1 MWTATIWVKTLS
13 AISPDFRA
21 PKYLF
26 PMPSSLSFDA
36 VLFDCDG
43 VLVDS
48 EPITHH
54 VLRAMLA
61 ARGWAMTPEE
71 CMDIFLGN
79 AVKDKKDLIEQR
91 TGQPLTE
98 AWMEQFR
105 AERNAM
111 LERDLLAIPNIH
123 AAVQALH
130 TALGGQIACASG
142 ADRFKVELQLQK
154 VDLMP
159 YFAGRIF
166 SGHEMPRSKP
176 FPDVYLAA
184 AAALGVEPT
193 RCAVV
198 EDTVTGVTAGVA
210 AGATVFGYSPA
221 AMGHG
226 TPAALRGAG
235 AAVIFTDMAQLPAVL
250 QSYPLVA
257 TPEPTP

>member
-1 MWTATIWVKTLS
+1 
-13 AISPDFRA
+13 
-21 PKYLF
+21 
-26 PMPSSLSFDA
+26 MPAALPFDA

-48 EPITHH
+48 EPLTNH
-54 VLRAMLA
+54 VLRTMLA
-61 ARGWAMTPEE
+61 ARGWEMTSAE
-71 CMDIFLGN
+71 CQAVFLGN
-79 AVKDKKDLIEQR
+79 AVKDKKDLIEER
-91 TGQPLTE
+91 TGKPLTE
-98 AWMEQFR
+98 EWMEQFR
-105 AERNAM
+105 AERNAL
-111 LERDLLAIPNIH
+111 LERELQAIPHIH

-154 VDLMP
+154 VGLMP

-184 AAALGVEPT
+184 AAALGVDPT

-210 AGATVFGYSPA
+210 AGATVFGYSPGGPEHA
-221 AMGHG
+221 
-226 TPAALRGAG
+226 TPQALRAAG
-235 AAVIFTDMAQLPAVL
+235 ATQVFTSMADLPALLAAYDVPT
-250 QSYPLVA
+250 SAVA
-257 TPEPTP
+257 VP